1 MRIVIGTL
9 LILHGL
15 AHAGA
20 GMWAAGPVWLITLL
34 WWLATALYISAGL
47 GVLGFKR
54 YSPWTAELAFAAVI
68 PSALLLGSFIGA
80 FVAPGIALDLLL
92 LVAVVRL
99 RDRLEP
105 VPAKPPRYRGTAAT
119 VLAMLFLVYTSGVIL
134 LRPWAM
140 RMGTTAE
147 DRRAEL
153 FGDSLNPG
161 ARYRVDNAITIDA
174 PADSVWPWIAQ
185 IGQDRGGFYSYDRL
199 ERLFGVRIRNADSI
213 VPAWQERKVGELV
226 RCCQPT
232 YLGGLF
238 GDKIG
243 WRVEAIEP
251 GRGIALRNW
260 GAFVVVPID
269 SSRSRF
275 YIRQRN
281 PGTPSFVGNL
291 FAPVGLLVMEPA
303 HFIMQ
308 YGMLRGVKARA
319 ERS

>member
-1 MRIVIGTL
+1 MRILVGIL

-20 GMWAAGPVWLITLL
+20 GMWAAGPVWLITIL

-68 PSALLLGSFIGA
+68 PSALLLGSFLGLFI
-80 FVAPGIALDLLL
+80 APGIALDLLL
-92 LVAVVRL
+92 LIAVVRL
-99 RDRLEP
+99 RDKLEP
-105 VPAKPPRYRGTAAT
+105 VPTRPLRYRGTAAT
-119 VLAMLFLVYTSGVIL
+119 TVAMAFLIYTSGVIL
-134 LRPWAM
+134 IRPLAM

-147 DRRAEL
+147 LRRAEL
-153 FGDSLNPG
+153 FGDSLHPG
-161 ARYRVDNAITIDA
+161 ARYLVDNAITIDA

-199 ERLFGVRIRNADSI
+199 ERLFGVRIRNVDSI
-213 VPAWQERKVGELV
+213 VPAWQERQVGDLV
-226 RCCQPT
+226 RCCQPS
-232 YLGGLF
+232 YLGGVL
-238 GDKIG
+238 GDNAG
-243 WRVEAIEP
+243 WRIEAIEP
-251 GRGIALRNW
+251 GRGMVLENW
-260 GAFVVVPID
+260 GAFVVQPID
-269 SSRSRF
+269 ANRSRF

-291 FAPVGLLVMEPA
+291 FAPFGLLVMEPA

-308 YGMLRGVKARA
+308 YGMLRGVKRRA
-319 ERS
+319 EG